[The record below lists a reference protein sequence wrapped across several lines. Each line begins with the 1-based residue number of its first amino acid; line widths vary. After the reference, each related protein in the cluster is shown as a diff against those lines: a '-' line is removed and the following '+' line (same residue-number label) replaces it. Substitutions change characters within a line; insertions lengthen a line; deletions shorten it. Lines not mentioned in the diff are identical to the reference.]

1 MSKAIGVIG
10 GMGPAA
16 TADFFVKLLE
26 ATPAERDQ
34 DHLRVLIDS
43 NPRVPDRN
51 AAIAG
56 RGPSPGPQLAQAAR
70 GLERAGADVLV
81 IACNTAHAFADE
93 IQSAVQIPLLSM
105 IDATADAAMRSN
117 PWRVGVLA
125 ADGCRR
131 AGLYQRAFADRG
143 VEALFLNEEEQ
154 WDFMQLLYR
163 IKAGDVGDATRRAM
177 EHLAISL
184 NARGAQAVVA
194 ACTEV
199 PLVLN
204 TDALATPVISSTDAL
219 VARVVAFAR
228 D

>member
-1 MSKAIGVIG
+1 MSKTIGVIG

-16 TADFFVKLLE
+16 TVDFFAKLLE

-56 RGPSPGPQLAQAAR
+56 RGPSPGPQLAQAAS

-81 IACNTAHAFADE
+81 IACNTAHAFAEE
-93 IQSAVQIPLLSM
+93 IQGAVKIPLLSM
-105 IDATADAAMRSN
+105 IDATSDAAMEN
-117 PWRVGVLA
+117 KPWRVGVLA

-131 AGLYQRAFADRG
+131 AGLYQRAFEARN
-143 VEALFLNEEEQ
+143 VEALFLSDDAQQE
-154 WDFMQLLYR
+154 FMQLLYR
-163 IKAGDVGDATRRAM
+163 IKAGDVGDATQRAM
-177 EHLAISL
+177 ERLAISL
-184 NARGAQAVVA
+184 NARGAQAVIA

-199 PLVLN
+199 PLVLSS
-204 TDALATPVISSTDAL
+204 DALATPVISSTDAL
-219 VARVVAFAR
+219 VARIVAFAR
-228 D
+228 S